1 MIFFTPANIFSRCD
15 SDRQAFD
22 QRCIVER
29 FAQESNRSA
38 SNRTIAAALIRMG
51 CNQNY
56 RRAMT
61 LRPQRLLQ
69 FKAA

>member
-1 MIFFTPANIFSRCD
+1 LPSHERQLGDRDLIAAAKHSI
-15 SDRQAFD
+15 SD
-22 QRCIVER
+22 VS
-29 FAQESNRSA
+29 SNGPA

-56 RRAMT
+56 RHAMT

-69 FKAA
+69 FKAT

>member
-1 MIFFTPANIFSRCD
+1 LHSHERQFGDRYLNVAARHSI
-15 SDRQAFD
+15 SDAL
-22 QRCIVER
+22 
-29 FAQESNRSA
+29 SNGPA

-56 RRAMT
+56 RHAMT

-69 FKAA
+69 FKAT